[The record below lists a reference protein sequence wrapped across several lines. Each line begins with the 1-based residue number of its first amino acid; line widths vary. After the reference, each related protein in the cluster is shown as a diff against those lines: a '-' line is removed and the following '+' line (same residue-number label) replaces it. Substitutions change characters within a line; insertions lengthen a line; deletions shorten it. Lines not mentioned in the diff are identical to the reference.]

1 MAVKMK
7 KLRGGR
13 GGGMFGF
20 LSLNV
25 AVKMKKLCVWRG
37 GGADV

>member
-1 MAVKMK
+1 
-7 KLRGGR
+7 
-13 GGGMFGF
+13 MFGF

-37 GGADV
+37 GGVRMFDLGV